1 MFETRKTKKMFFII
15 LTALLWGVTN
25 PLLKRYSAGFAD
37 DAKQQQQQSDSS
49 NNEGGGALRDVK
61 FLLSRPKYLI
71 TQIVNLSGTVVF
83 AKALESADMSIAS
96 VAANALALAITCVV
110 SALLGDSKLTLRGIV
125 GIFFVT
131 VGLGMCTYE
140 SMKRTEER
148 EKK

>member
-1 MFETRKTKKMFFII
+1 MFFII

-37 DAKQQQQQSDSS
+37 DAKQQEDNT
-49 NNEGGGALRDVK
+49 NNGGALRDVK

-83 AKALESADMSIAS
+83 AKALESSDMSIAS

-110 SALLGDSKLTLRGIV
+110 SAMLGDSKLTPRGIV
-125 GIFFVT
+125 GILFVT

-148 EKK
+148 ETKK